1 MAETYYKPKSDLT
14 DSQKIN
20 LVFELMT
27 TTADG
32 KGLFIPAKDFVNLSR
47 DSQEKLEV
55 NTETPSTNVGKGG
68 I

>member
-1 MAETYYKPKSDLT
+1 MANYYKPKSDLT

-20 LVFELMT
+20 LMFELMT

-32 KGLFIPAKDFVNLSR
+32 KGLFISEDDYGNLSGTL
-47 DSQEKLEV
+47 QGYLEV
-55 NTETPSTNVGKGG
+55 NSETPSTNVGKGG